1 MRQRSNLIILF
12 GIAFFIVG
20 GAIAYLVLN
29 DDDDGGGVSDSAAGE
44 ISVLVAGADI
54 EAGTTGEE
62 VVEQGLLEIEQVQS
76 GNEPAGARTSADQLE
91 NTIFATNV
99 NEGSVILS
107 SNLRT
112 RSVSNVQVPEGYEG
126 VAVQVDYVSGGAGYV
141 APGDRINLFG
151 VYGDD
156 GDAGLTAATQGAAAL
171 PRVELALTNVLVI
184 DVDQQEEASIN
195 AADAE
200 TGQDSGVGREGSG
213 EPLTYFLALR
223 TTDAERIVLLDQFAS
238 LYVSLTAE
246 DAPNAGDTPGFSGE
260 NVNGP
265 VGTDSS
271 FTPES

>member
-54 EAGTTGEE
+54 EAGTTGDE
-62 VVEQGLLEIEQVQS
+62 VVEQGLLEIEQVES
-76 GNEPAGARTSADQLE
+76 GNEPAGARTSPDQLE

-99 NEGSVILS
+99 SEGSVILS

-151 VYGDD
+151 VYGND
-156 GDAGLTAATQGAAAL
+156 GDAGLTVATQGAAAL

-184 DVDQQEEASIN
+184 DVDQQDESSIN
-195 AADAE
+195 TADE
-200 TGQDSGVGREGSG
+200 TGEDSGVGRESSG

-223 TTDAERIVLLDQFAS
+223 TTDAERIVLLDQFAN

-246 DAPNAGDTPGFSGE
+246 DAPNAADTPGFSGE

-265 VGTDSS
+265 VGTDSA